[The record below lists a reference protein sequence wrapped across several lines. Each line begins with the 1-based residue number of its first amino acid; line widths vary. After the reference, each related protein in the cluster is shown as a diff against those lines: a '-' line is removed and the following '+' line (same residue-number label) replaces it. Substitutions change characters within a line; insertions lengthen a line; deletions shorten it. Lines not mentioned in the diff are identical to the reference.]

1 MTLTDIVV
9 QTDQELKCHHLSF
22 SYLITQC
29 SYFEAL
35 LQKKKISIIWSVKL
49 NTLVDL
55 HLDKLSSRMLT
66 WSGKSMFTPF
76 RLFFFNSWQSRTIA
90 RSTTEKTTLAWVDC
104 SCGRGHFSSLWL
116 KEFVKYYEREFL
128 MNCSGFLHLFWIA
141 QAFCTILCFFFFS
154 QVGNML
160 SKISSEVSC
169 YWFFENTDRSIHQIR
184 HYGGEV

>member
-1 MTLTDIVV
+1 M
-9 QTDQELKCHHLSF
+9 Q
-22 SYLITQC
+22 
-29 SYFEAL
+29 L
-35 LQKKKISIIWSVKL
+35 LWGPSSKKKKLASFDQWNLTPWLTYIWTNCL
-49 NTLVDL
+49 QGCL
-55 HLDKLSSRMLT
+55 LDQVNQCLLLS
-66 WSGKSMFTPF
+66 GY
-76 RLFFFNSWQSRTIA
+76 FFFNSWQSRTIA

>member
-1 MTLTDIVV
+1 MPSFIIFISNYPV
-9 QTDQELKCHHLSF
+9 Q
-22 SYLITQC
+22 
-29 SYFEAL
+29 L
-35 LQKKKISIIWSVKL
+35 LWGPSSKKKKISIIWSVKL

-141 QAFCTILCFFFFS
+141 QAFCTILCFFFF
-154 QVGNML
+154 
-160 SKISSEVSC
+160 
-169 YWFFENTDRSIHQIR
+169 FFKNLKKFKKK
-184 HYGGEV
+184 